1 MGPSNHDSS
10 TSPLPQ
16 GACAALVDIEGEAR
30 RGDFFRLIVEHGA
43 GQGLRHFLLH
53 DEHRRASW
61 V

>member
-16 GACAALVDIEGEAR
+16 GACAALVDIEGAAR
-30 RGDFFRLIVEHGA
+30 RGDFFRLIVEYGA
-43 GQGLRHFLLH
+43 CQGMRHSLLH

-61 V
+61 A